1 MKIKAFA
8 FEQNSFSLATIKQ
21 DVASKLNESGI
32 YFESFSDANELFKE
46 ISVALES
53 SQALLIGVE
62 KDLYLKFKPIII
74 KAFNFTPAYSE
85 KIESAIGSAI
95 LDEKLIKA
103 HTLVPNECIEL
114 ISPDGLFSSFYVKS
128 ADQYI
133 VVFPLI
139 EESAGEVLLNSGLPF
154 FKEPE
159 RKFRIYD
166 DIASEEKASPKAES
180 IVSKLVKNDLKLAIP
195 STPASKVLKEDV
207 RSCPNYE
214 NNVYFTPYVNDS
226 GVEDPKEYAAQLAKG
241 AMDLRGSDLGAT
253 VSNIFREK
261 KGDTVVNYYSFISV
275 ATEEKIIVKKLFA
288 NAGEDVDKLIVEATN
303 ELYSMIDKYA
313 DEVIF
318 KRNASEEEKV
328 KYEQSLIEA
337 EFQSEQRPGASIGKK
352 GTIAAIVALT
362 IAVIVCVI
370 LGFKFG
376 GYFVT
381 PSDAPEKEE
390 VQAGNT
396 ERTTTPSTTLGSIP
410 EYTEKE
416 KTTKKSEI
424 TEFVSEEES
433 STSIFDVPSTSQL
446 TPVPDT
452 NRPVINYTPN
462 PNTGPVTTTQGT
474 TAQTTKEQTTKKPK
488 PTKPE
493 TTIEVF
499 EDWD

>member
-8 FEQNSFSLATIKQ
+8 FEQNSFSLATVKQ
-21 DVASKLNESGI
+21 DVTSKLNESGV

-62 KDLYLKFKPIII
+62 KDLYLKFKPIVI

-85 KIESAIGSAI
+85 KIETAIGSAI

-139 EESAGEVLLNSGLPF
+139 EDNVGETLLNSGLPF

-159 RKFRIYD
+159 RKFRVYE
-166 DIASEEKASPKAES
+166 DIMSEEKASPKAEN
-180 IVSKLVKNDLKLAIP
+180 IVTKLVKNDLKLAIP
-195 STPASKVLKEDV
+195 STPAAKTLKEDI

-241 AMDLRGSDLGAT
+241 SMDLRSADLGAT
-253 VSNIFREK
+253 VSNVFREK

-275 ATEEKIIVKKLFA
+275 ATEDKIIVKKLFA
-288 NAGEDVDKLIVEATN
+288 NAGEDVDNLIIEATN

-318 KRNASEEEKV
+318 KKSATEDEKL
-328 KYEQSLIEA
+328 KYEQALIEA
-337 EFQSEQRPGASIGKK
+337 ELQAEQRPGASISKK
-352 GTIAAIVALT
+352 GTIAAIIALT
-362 IAVIVCVI
+362 IAIIICII

-376 GYFVT
+376 GYFVS
-381 PSDAPEKEE
+381 PSDAPEKESIQE
-390 VQAGNT
+390 GNT
-396 ERTTTPSTTLGSIP
+396 IKTTAPSTTLGSIP
-410 EYTEKE
+410 ELTEKE
-416 KTTKKSEI
+416 TTTQKSEI

-446 TPVPDT
+446 TPVPNTD
-452 NRPVINYTPN
+452 RPVINYTPN
-462 PNTGPVTTTQGT
+462 TNTGPVTTKYT
-474 TAQTTKEQTTKKPK
+474 TE
-488 PTKPE
+488 
-493 TTIEVF
+493 
-499 EDWD
+499 

>member
-1 MKIKAFA
+1 MKIKAFS
-8 FEQNSFSLATIKQ
+8 FEQNGYSLATVKQ
-21 DVASKLNESGI
+21 EVVTKLNESGV
-32 YFESFSDANELFKE
+32 YFEGFSDVNELFKE
-46 ISVALES
+46 ISAALEDT
-53 SQALLIGVE
+53 QVILIGVE
-62 KDLYLKFKPIII
+62 QDSYLKFKPILI

-95 LDEKLIKA
+95 LDEKLLKA

-114 ISPDGLFSSFYVKS
+114 ISSDGLYSSFYVKS

-139 EESAGEVLLNSGLPF
+139 EESIGEILLNSGLPF
-154 FKEPE
+154 FKAPE
-159 RKFRIYD
+159 RKFKVYE
-166 DIASEEKASPKAES
+166 DIMSEEKASPKAEN

-195 STPASKVLKEDV
+195 STPAAKALKEDI

-241 AMDLRGSDLGAT
+241 AMDLRNADLGAT

-261 KGDTVVNYYSFISV
+261 KGDSVINYYSFVSV
-275 ATEEKIIVKKLFA
+275 ATADKIVVKKLFA
-288 NAGEDVDKLIVEATN
+288 NAGEDVDNLITEATN

-318 KRNASEEEKV
+318 KNTASEEEKE
-328 KYEQSLIEA
+328 KYEQALIEA
-337 EFQSEQRPGASIGKK
+337 EFEAEQRPTASIGKK
-352 GTIAAIVALT
+352 GTIAAIIALVL
-362 IAVIVCVI
+362 AVIVCVI

-381 PSDAPEKEE
+381 PSDDPEKES

-396 ERTTTPSTTLGSIP
+396 VKDTTPSTTLGRIP
-410 EYTEKE
+410 ELTEKE
-416 KTTKKSEI
+416 TTTKKSEI
-424 TEFVSEEES
+424 TEYVSEEES
-433 STSIFDVPSTSQL
+433 STSIFDIPLTSQL
-446 TPVPDT
+446 TPIPDT

-462 PNTGPVTTTQGT
+462 TNTDPVTTQEQTEAT
-474 TAQTTKEQTTKKPK
+474 TEEQTTKKPK

-493 TTIEVF
+493 TTMDSF
-499 EDWD
+499 EF

>member
-1 MKIKAFA
+1 MKIKAFS
-8 FEQNSFSLATIKQ
+8 FEQNGYSLATVKQ
-21 DVASKLNESGI
+21 EVVTKLNESGV
-32 YFESFSDANELFKE
+32 YFEGFSDVNELFKE
-46 ISVALES
+46 ISAALEDT
-53 SQALLIGVE
+53 QVILIGVE
-62 KDLYLKFKPIII
+62 QDSYLKFKPILI

-95 LDEKLIKA
+95 LDEKLLKA

-114 ISPDGLFSSFYVKS
+114 ISSDGLYSSFYVKS

-139 EESAGEVLLNSGLPF
+139 EESIGETLLNSGLPF
-154 FKEPE
+154 FKAPE
-159 RKFRIYD
+159 RKFKVYE
-166 DIASEEKASPKAES
+166 DIMSEEKASPKAEN

-195 STPASKVLKEDV
+195 STPAAKALKEDI

-241 AMDLRGSDLGAT
+241 AMDLRNADLGAT

-261 KGDTVVNYYSFISV
+261 KGDSVINYYSFVSV
-275 ATEEKIIVKKLFA
+275 ATADKIVVKKLFA
-288 NAGEDVDKLIVEATN
+288 NAGEDVDNLITEAIN

-318 KRNASEEEKV
+318 KNTASEEEKE
-328 KYEQSLIEA
+328 KYEQALIEA
-337 EFQSEQRPGASIGKK
+337 EFEAEQRPTASIGKK
-352 GTIAAIVALT
+352 GTIAAIIALVL
-362 IAVIVCVI
+362 AVIVCVI

-381 PSDAPEKEE
+381 PSDDPEKES

-396 ERTTTPSTTLGSIP
+396 VKDTTPSTTLGRIP
-410 EYTEKE
+410 ELTEKE
-416 KTTKKSEI
+416 TTTKKSEI
-424 TEFVSEEES
+424 TEYVSEEES
-433 STSIFDVPSTSQL
+433 STSIFDIPLTSQL
-446 TPVPDT
+446 TPIPDT

-462 PNTGPVTTTQGT
+462 TNTGPVTTQEQTEAT
-474 TAQTTKEQTTKKPK
+474 TEEQTTKKPK

-493 TTIEVF
+493 TTMDSF
-499 EDWD
+499 EF

>member
-8 FEQNSFSLATIKQ
+8 FEQNSFSLATVKQ
-21 DVASKLNESGI
+21 DIASRLNESGV

-46 ISVALES
+46 ISSALES
-53 SQALLIGVE
+53 AQALLIGVE
-62 KDLYLKFKPIII
+62 KDLYLKFKPVLI

-85 KIESAIGSAI
+85 RIETAMGSAI

-114 ISPDGLFSSFYVKS
+114 VSPDGLYSSFYVKS

-139 EESAGEVLLNSGLPF
+139 EEGVGETLLNSGLPF
-154 FKEPE
+154 FKTPE
-159 RKFRIYD
+159 RKFKVYD
-166 DIASEEKASPKAES
+166 DISSEEKASPKAEN
-180 IVSKLVKNDLKLAIP
+180 IVAKLVKNDLKLAVP
-195 STPASKVLKEDV
+195 STPAAKVLKEDI

-214 NNVYFTPYVNDS
+214 NNIYFTPYVNDS

-241 AMDLRGSDLGAT
+241 SMDLRSADLGAT

-261 KGDTVVNYYSFISV
+261 KGDTVINYYSFISV
-275 ATEEKIIVKKLFA
+275 ATEDKIVVKKLFA
-288 NAGEDVDKLIVEATN
+288 NAGEDVDNLIVEATN

-318 KRNASEEEKV
+318 KRNATEEEKA
-328 KYEQSLIEA
+328 KYEQALIEA
-337 EFQSEQRPGASIGKK
+337 EFQADQRPAASIGKK

-381 PSDAPEKEE
+381 PSDAPEKESI
-390 VQAGNT
+390 QAGNT
-396 ERTTTPSTTLGSIP
+396 AGSTAPSTTLGSIP
-410 EYTEKE
+410 ALTEKD
-416 KTTKKSEI
+416 TTKKSEI

-433 STSIFDVPSTSQL
+433 STSIFDVPATSQL

-452 NRPVINYTPN
+452 NKPVINYTPN
-462 PNTGPVTTTQGT
+462 TNTGPVTTEEKT
-474 TAQTTKEQTTKKPK
+474 TEEKTTKKPK
-488 PTKPE
+488 PSTTKE
-493 TTIEVF
+493 ESTMEVVEF
-499 EDWD
+499 

>member
-8 FEQNSFSLATIKQ
+8 FEQNSFSLATVKQ
-21 DVASKLNESGI
+21 DVTSKLNESGV

-62 KDLYLKFKPIII
+62 KDLYLKFKPIVI

-85 KIESAIGSAI
+85 KIETAIGSAI

-139 EESAGEVLLNSGLPF
+139 EDNVGETLLNSGLPF

-159 RKFRIYD
+159 RKFRVYE
-166 DIASEEKASPKAES
+166 DIMSEEKASPKAEN
-180 IVSKLVKNDLKLAIP
+180 IVTKLVKNDLKLAIP
-195 STPASKVLKEDV
+195 STPAAKTLKEDI

-241 AMDLRGSDLGAT
+241 SMDLRSADLGAT
-253 VSNIFREK
+253 VSNVFREK

-275 ATEEKIIVKKLFA
+275 ATEDKIIVKKLFA
-288 NAGEDVDKLIVEATN
+288 NAGEDVDNLIIEATN

-318 KRNASEEEKV
+318 KKSATEDEKL
-328 KYEQSLIEA
+328 KYEQALIEA
-337 EFQSEQRPGASIGKK
+337 ELQAEQRPGASISKK
-352 GTIAAIVALT
+352 GTIAAIIALT
-362 IAVIVCVI
+362 IAIIICII

-376 GYFVT
+376 GYFVS
-381 PSDAPEKEE
+381 PSDAPEKESIQE
-390 VQAGNT
+390 GNT
-396 ERTTTPSTTLGSIP
+396 VKTTAPSTTLGSIP
-410 EYTEKE
+410 ELTEKE
-416 KTTKKSEI
+416 TTTQKSEI

-446 TPVPDT
+446 TPVPNTD
-452 NRPVINYTPN
+452 RPVINYTPN
-462 PNTGPVTTTQGT
+462 TNTGPVTTKDSTEE
-474 TAQTTKEQTTKKPK
+474 KTTKKPK
-488 PTKPE
+488 PTTEE
-493 TTIEVF
+493 TMEVVEF
-499 EDWD
+499 

>member
-1 MKIKAFA
+1 MKIKAFS
-8 FEQNSFSLATIKQ
+8 FEQNGYSLATVKQ
-21 DVASKLNESGI
+21 EVVTKLNESGV
-32 YFESFSDANELFKE
+32 YFEGFSDVNELFKE
-46 ISVALES
+46 ISAALEDT
-53 SQALLIGVE
+53 QVILIGVE
-62 KDLYLKFKPIII
+62 QDSYLKFKPILI

-95 LDEKLIKA
+95 LDEKLLKA
-103 HTLVPNECIEL
+103 HTLVPNESIEL
-114 ISPDGLFSSFYVKS
+114 ISSDGLYSSFYVKS

-139 EESAGEVLLNSGLPF
+139 EESIGETLLNSGLPF
-154 FKEPE
+154 FKAPE
-159 RKFRIYD
+159 RKFKVYE
-166 DIASEEKASPKAES
+166 DIMSEEKASPKAEN

-195 STPASKVLKEDV
+195 STPAAKALKEDI

-241 AMDLRGSDLGAT
+241 AMDLRNADLGAT

-261 KGDTVVNYYSFISV
+261 KGDSVINYYSFVSV
-275 ATEEKIIVKKLFA
+275 ATADKIVVKKLFA
-288 NAGEDVDKLIVEATN
+288 NAGEDVDNLITEATN

-318 KRNASEEEKV
+318 KNTASEEEKE
-328 KYEQSLIEA
+328 KYEQALIEA
-337 EFQSEQRPGASIGKK
+337 EFEAEQRPTASIGKK
-352 GTIAAIVALT
+352 GTIAAIIALVL
-362 IAVIVCVI
+362 AVIVCVI

-381 PSDAPEKEE
+381 PSDDPEKES

-396 ERTTTPSTTLGSIP
+396 VKDTTPSTTLGRIP
-410 EYTEKE
+410 ELTEKE
-416 KTTKKSEI
+416 TTTKKSEI
-424 TEFVSEEES
+424 TEYVSEEES
-433 STSIFDVPSTSQL
+433 STSIFDIPLTSQL
-446 TPVPDT
+446 TPIPDT

-462 PNTGPVTTTQGT
+462 TNTGPVTTQQQTEAT
-474 TAQTTKEQTTKKPK
+474 TEEQTTKKPK

-493 TTIEVF
+493 TTMDSF
-499 EDWD
+499 EF

>member
-381 PSDAPEKEE
+381 PSDAPEK
-390 VQAGNT
+390 
-396 ERTTTPSTTLGSIP
+396 
-410 EYTEKE
+410 
-416 KTTKKSEI
+416 
-424 TEFVSEEES
+424 
-433 STSIFDVPSTSQL
+433 
-446 TPVPDT
+446 DT
-452 NRPVINYTPN
+452 FNHIR
-462 PNTGPVTTTQGT
+462 
-474 TAQTTKEQTTKKPK
+474 
-488 PTKPE
+488 
-493 TTIEVF
+493 
-499 EDWD
+499 

>member
-8 FEQNSFSLATIKQ
+8 FEQNSFSLATVKQ

-53 SQALLIGVE
+53 AQALLIGVE
-62 KDLYLKFKPIII
+62 KDLFLKFKPILI

-85 KIESAIGSAI
+85 RIETAIGSAI

-139 EESAGEVLLNSGLPF
+139 EEGVGETLLNSGLPF
-154 FKEPE
+154 FKTPE
-159 RKFRIYD
+159 RKFRVYD
-166 DIASEEKASPKAES
+166 DIVNEEKASPKAEN
-180 IVSKLVKNDLKLAIP
+180 IVAKLVKNDLKLAVP
-195 STPASKVLKEDV
+195 STPAAKTLKEDI

-241 AMDLRGSDLGAT
+241 SMDLRNADLGAT

-261 KGDTVVNYYSFISV
+261 KGDTVINYYSFISV
-275 ATEEKIIVKKLFA
+275 ATEDKIVVKKLFA
-288 NAGEDVDKLIVEATN
+288 NAGEDVDNLIIEATN

-318 KRNASEEEKV
+318 KRNATEEEKN
-328 KYEQSLIEA
+328 KYEQALIEA
-337 EFQSEQRPGASIGKK
+337 EFQADQRPTASIGKK
-352 GTIAAIVALT
+352 GTIIAIVALA

-381 PSDAPEKEE
+381 PSDAPEKESI
-390 VQAGNT
+390 QAGGTVANT
-396 ERTTTPSTTLGSIP
+396 APSTTLGSIP
-410 EYTEKE
+410 ALTEKD
-416 KTTKKSEI
+416 TTKKSEI

-433 STSIFDVPSTSQL
+433 ITSIFDVPATSQL

-452 NRPVINYTPN
+452 NNPVINYTPN
-462 PNTGPVTTTQGT
+462 TNTGPVTTEEKT
-474 TAQTTKEQTTKKPK
+474 TEEQTTKKPK
-488 PTKPE
+488 PSTTKE
-493 TTIEVF
+493 ESTMEVIEF
-499 EDWD
+499 